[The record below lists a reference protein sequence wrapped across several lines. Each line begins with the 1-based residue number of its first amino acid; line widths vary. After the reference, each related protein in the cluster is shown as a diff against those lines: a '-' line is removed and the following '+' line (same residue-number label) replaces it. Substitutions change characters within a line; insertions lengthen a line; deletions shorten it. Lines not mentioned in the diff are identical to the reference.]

1 MKKSLEQIWEI
12 YTASWSE
19 TDASQRLRMFE
30 ECLSAQCTYTDPLAQ
45 VSGYASLS
53 QYMSDFQKSM
63 PGARFVT
70 TMFKSHH
77 MRSLANWDMQAAS
90 GKVLSHGV
98 SFAMYNEQGR
108 LLHMTGFFDLPS
120 SV

>member
-1 MKKSLEQIWEI
+1 MKQSLQSMWEI

-19 TDASQRLRMFE
+19 PDSARRLRMFE
-30 ECLSAQCTYTDPLAQ
+30 DCLDAQCTYTDPLTQ
-45 VSGYASLS
+45 VSGYAALS
-53 QYMSDFQKSM
+53 QYMSDFQKST

-70 TMFKSHH
+70 TLFKSHH
-77 MRSLANWDMQAAS
+77 MRSLVNWDMQAAS

-108 LLHMTGFFDLPS
+108 LLHMTGFFDLPGS
-120 SV
+120 A